1 MRDPRAVQI
10 VAVST
15 HPSTTGPT
23 TNRMTPTSIG
33 RMSSLRWDSLARPR
47 LQVMASSLRKLA
59 ACGSKKSSSLMHRSH
74 QRQQPRSPNR
84 CSKPLHRT
92 CCACSRVT
100 QWVPDPLPPLK
111 QPLLSLNRSISR
123 RKRLTQW
130 LPSSQLKSNYK
141 NRKVKKKA
149 KTTMMQFDVM

>member
-10 VAVST
+10 AAVST

-33 RMSSLRWDSLARPR
+33 KMSSLRWDSLDRLR
-47 LQVMASSLRKLA
+47 LQVMASSLLKLA
-59 ACGSKKSSSLMHRSH
+59 AFGSKRSSSLMHPSH

-84 CSKPLHRT
+84 CSKPLHQT
-92 CCACSRVT
+92 YCACNRVT
-100 QWVPDPLPPLK
+100 QWELYPLPPPR

-130 LPSSQLKSNYK
+130 RPSSQLKSNYR
-141 NRKVKKKA
+141 NRKAKKKA
-149 KTTMMQFDVM
+149 MMRMQFDEM